1 MRVAHLERGRGGV
14 DEVLRLLL
22 HPLLVVELDV
32 LLVLP
37 AAAVR
42 LPHGRGV
49 VRQVRVA
56 VVAKVFRHLDDC
68 NFCAKFVKCFSAD
81 FGLLFMA
88 LSGQI
93 FGRR

>member
-1 MRVAHLERGRGGV
+1 MLSSTQLFHCISRENTAFAHRGCPQTAQVQVAHLERGRGGV

-56 VVAKVFRHLDDC
+56 VVAKVFRHLD
-68 NFCAKFVKCFSAD
+68 
-81 FGLLFMA
+81 
-88 LSGQI
+88 
-93 FGRR
+93 

>member
-1 MRVAHLERGRGGV
+1 MLESRKHSQVIYRTNQRRQERRLRTISWLAYLEGGCGGV

-22 HPLLVVELDV
+22 HPLLVVKLDV

-42 LPHGRGV
+42 LPDGRRV

-56 VVAKVFRHLDDC
+56 VVAKVFRHLDYST
-68 NFCAKFVKCFSAD
+68 F
-81 FGLLFMA
+81 
-88 LSGQI
+88 
-93 FGRR
+93 